1 MQFCS
6 WMCNSDKTTVCQQR
20 LRDANLSMNIEC
32 LIEANF
38 CPIQWLTPLVS
49 TWLIN
54 SCRHL
59 SSCFSPPANLT
70 CPVAAL
76 KHSPSKRTKSVK
88 SKPSNASGQA
98 SGASGSGQDSGAP
111 PSKEGKTLHH
121 HSRDSWIS
129 PCHSVTRHPPSRHGV
144 QVRLIAD
151 EISGMAKGSP
161 ESTESAA
168 AASPTP
174 PPQCVLPAVLRD
186 RPGAGRPGRGAP
198 PPVPPRSP
206 RRPAEGSSSSSTCRG
221 GQRVLAVDL

>member
-1 MQFCS
+1 
-6 WMCNSDKTTVCQQR
+6 MCNSDKTTVCQQC

-59 SSCFSPPANLT
+59 SSCLSAPANLT

-111 PSKEGKTLHH
+111 PSKEGKLRHTLVPR
-121 HSRDSWIS
+121 SLL
-129 PCHSVTRHPPSRHGV
+129 VTLSLAIRHPGIQV
-144 QVRLIAD
+144 QVKRHCRRD
-151 EISGMAKGSP
+151 
-161 ESTESAA
+161 
-168 AASPTP
+168 
-174 PPQCVLPAVLRD
+174 LRD
-186 RPGAGRPGRGAP
+186 GKGFSWVHWVRGRSLAHPAP
-198 PPVPPRSP
+198 PVRPP
-206 RRPAEGSSSSSTCRG
+206 RRPPWSAGGGAARPGSSAPCAPSLPAAPCG
-221 GQRVLAVDL
+221 GLLLLYL